1 MPKQDTLRELYY
13 DKSAG
18 LTSFD
23 KLWRKIK
30 KKGLD
35 FTQKEVKAFLG
46 RQKAAQVTKEFK
58 KPKKFTTIRAPEPG
72 TNLQMDLMF
81 ITPKIKGKTGFLNVV
96 DVHSRK
102 AFSEPINNKKEATV
116 LAAFNKIL
124 AQIEKDGK
132 KVRHMN
138 SDDGK
143 EFVSVWRL
151 LQGNGVQ
158 VHKSRKEEFAKNAIV
173 ERFNRTMRN
182 VMRRYEAEYPR
193 TGLIA
198 DWDQLIQ
205 NYNDSYHRTIK
216 AEPMEVW
223 SGDAKNKQDYEDIK
237 YEFQEGDTVRVLYK
251 KELFEKGTYGWE
263 DRLYVITRILRDG
276 DFNTLEQKHFVA
288 PMLADGTIG
297 QEKADWFMG
306 YELQK
311 VAKGRVERSPDFDEK
326 KMKRSEAQEEKRKA
340 KERQKRM
347 MKKEGLDDA
356 KPAARKQRK
365 RKVNYVPEAS
375 WKKA

>member
-81 ITPKIKGKTGFLNVV
+81 VTPKIKGKTGFLNVV
-96 DVHSRK
+96 DVHSRR
-102 AFSEPINNKKEATV
+102 AFSEPINNKKETTV
-116 LAAFNKIL
+116 KKAFKKIL
-124 AQIEKDGK
+124 AEIEKDGK
-132 KVRHMN
+132 EVRHMN

-158 VHKSRKEEFAKNAIV
+158 IHKSRKEEFAKNAIV

-182 VMRRYEAEYPR
+182 VMKRYEAEYPR
-193 TGLIA
+193 TGLIG

-237 YEFQEGDTVRVLYK
+237 YDFQEGDTVRVLYK

-263 DRLYVITRILRDG
+263 PRLYVITRILRTG

-288 PMLADGTIG
+288 PVLTSGETG
-297 QEKADWFMG
+297 EEKADWYMG

-311 VAKGRVERSPDFDEK
+311 VEGVERSPDFNEETMKLSKAREDEK
-326 KMKRSEAQEEKRKA
+326 KAKA
-340 KERQKRM
+340 KQTRALA
-347 MKKEGLDDA
+347 KEGLDAVAPTRGRRSTRA
-356 KPAARKQRK
+356 K
-365 RKVNYVPEAS
+365 
-375 WKKA
+375 

>member
-81 ITPKIKGKTGFLNVV
+81 VTPKIKGKTGFLNVV
-96 DVHSRK
+96 DVHSRR

-116 LAAFNKIL
+116 KKAFKKIL

-132 KVRHMN
+132 KVRHVN

-158 VHKSRKEEFAKNAIV
+158 IHKSRKEEFAKNAIV

-193 TGLIA
+193 TGLVA
-198 DWDQLIQ
+198 DWSQLIQ
-205 NYNDSYHRTIK
+205 NYNGSYHRTIK
-216 AEPMEVW
+216 AEPLEVW
-223 SGDAKNKQDYEDIK
+223 DGDAKNKQDYEDIK

-288 PMLADGTIG
+288 PILASGGTG
-297 QEKADWFMG
+297 QEKSDWFMG

-311 VAKGRVERSPDFDEK
+311 VKGVERSPDFDEK
-326 KMKRSEAQEEKRKA
+326 KMKRSEAQEEKKKA

-356 KPAARKQRK
+356 KPTARKQRK
-365 RKVNYVPEAS
+365 RKVNYVPETRGNA
-375 WKKA
+375 

>member
-1 MPKQDTLRELYY
+1 MSKQDTLRELYY

-18 LTSFD
+18 LASFD
-23 KLWRKIK
+23 KLWRKVK
-30 KKGLD
+30 KAGLD

-81 ITPKIKGKTGFLNVV
+81 VTPKIKGKTGFLNVV
-96 DVHSRK
+96 DVHSRR
-102 AFSEPINNKKEATV
+102 AFSEPINNKKETTV
-116 LAAFNKIL
+116 KKAFKKIL

-132 KVRHMN
+132 KVRHVN

-158 VHKSRKEEFAKNAIV
+158 IHKSRKEEFAKNAIV

-198 DWDQLIQ
+198 DWSQLIQ
-205 NYNDSYHRTIK
+205 NYNGSYHRTIK
-216 AEPMEVW
+216 AEPLEVW
-223 SGDAKNKQDYEDIK
+223 DGDARNKQDYEDIK

-263 DRLYVITRILRDG
+263 PRLYSITRILRDG
-276 DFNTLEQKHFVA
+276 EFNTLEQKHFVA
-288 PMLADGTIG
+288 PILADGTVG
-297 QEKADWFMG
+297 QEKPDWFMG

-311 VAKGRVERSPDFDEK
+311 VPKGTVERSPEFDEK
-326 KMKRSEAQEEKRKA
+326 KMKRAEAQEEKKKA
-340 KERQKRM
+340 KAKQKRKM
-347 MKKEGLDDA
+347 AKEGLDDTA
-356 KPAARKQRK
+356 IRRKQPTRQGK
-365 RKVNYVPEAS
+365 
-375 WKKA
+375 